1 MIQQPETEPV
11 TQLHVV
17 FNWFEEL
24 KAKMRDADE

>member
-1 MIQQPETEPV
+1 MTWQPETEPV

-24 KAKMRDADE
+24 KAKMREAEE

>member
-1 MIQQPETEPV
+1 MLREPETRAV

-24 KAKMRDADE
+24 KAKMRDADR